1 MVNLFWVFS
10 GKDVHHGIGTG
21 VAAHQRRDAGAAAA
35 AAQSGAA
42 ELRAVQPLP
51 RPVNFFLIK
60 KKFWQFFHFG
70 PSLNRSISV
79 C

>member
-51 RPVNFFLIK
+51 RPVNFF
-60 KKFWQFFHFG
+60 
-70 PSLNRSISV
+70 
-79 C
+79 